1 MPTIHA
7 NGIDLYYEDCGD
19 PAAPAVLLIMGLGT
33 QMIAWPPSLIDALT
47 AAGFRVIAY
56 DNRDIGL
63 STHLHGA
70 PAVNPLIA
78 IAATRFGLPF
88 PLAYSL
94 ADMAADGVALLD
106 ALGIDAA
113 HIVGAS
119 MGGMIAQNVAI
130 RFPNRVLSL
139 TSIMS
144 SSGAAGLPGPSRAQ
158 RDRLTMRRPANP
170 TREEAVAI
178 GVEALKSISYSDP
191 ARDPDAFP
199 TMAGRAFDRGTNP
212 AGFRRQLLAIIAD
225 RERARRL
232 AEVRAPTLVIH
243 GRADPLVPLACG
255 VDVAQRVPG
264 AKMEVIDA
272 MAHDLPPS
280 QIAQVTAL
288 IVDHMREAAAGQ
300 A

>member
-1 MPTIHA
+1 MPTLHA
-7 NGIDLYYEDCGD
+7 NGIDLYYEDHGD
-19 PAAPAVLLIMGLGT
+19 PQAPAILMIMGLGT
-33 QMIAWPPSLIDALT
+33 QMIAWPPRLIDGLT
-47 AAGFRVIAY
+47 DAGFRVIAY

-78 IAATRFGLPF
+78 LAATRFGLPF

-106 ALGIDAA
+106 ALGIAAA
-113 HIVGAS
+113 HVVGAS

-130 RFPNRVLSL
+130 RFSARVLSL

-144 SSGAAGLPGPSRAQ
+144 SSGAPGLPGPAREQ
-158 RDRLTMRRPANP
+158 RERLTMRRPANP

-178 GVEALKSISYSDP
+178 AVAGLESISYPD
-191 ARDPDAFP
+191 ATRAPDAFP
-199 TMAGRAFDRGTNP
+199 AIAGRAFDRGSNP
-212 AGFRRQLLAIIAD
+212 AGFRRQLLAIVAD
-225 RERARRL
+225 HDRARRL
-232 AEVRAPTLVIH
+232 SEVRAPTLVIH

-255 VDVAQRVPG
+255 ADVAKRISG

-280 QIAQVTAL
+280 QIDHVVAL
-288 IVDHMREAAAGQ
+288 IVDHARGANAG
-300 A
+300 